1 MFKSC
6 SHFFKFFDIDPSF
19 TQGMGMMI
27 VEAMAVDTIEAIDL
41 FNSIVEQSKV
51 IYSMTLASL
60 ISFHMMLVMNT
71 MFHLL

>member
-41 FNSIVEQSKV
+41 FNSIVEQSK
-51 IYSMTLASL
+51 
-60 ISFHMMLVMNT
+60 
-71 MFHLL
+71 

>member
-6 SHFFKFFDIDPSF
+6 SHFFLNFDIDPSF

-41 FNSIVEQSKV
+41 FNSIVEQSK
-51 IYSMTLASL
+51 
-60 ISFHMMLVMNT
+60 
-71 MFHLL
+71 